1 MTLKVTNVEIDITLE
16 IKRIVVGFEL
26 TPEWVARYGAVLTG
40 THPEY
45 YSLKMLDAMQDYTDL
60 GGRLMYLGANG
71 FYWRIAWHPSL
82 DGVIEHR
89 RSEDGM
95 RAWMTQPGE
104 SYMAFTGEYSGLWQ
118 RNGRPPNVLVGTA
131 FTVELPLPIA

>member
-1 MTLKVTNVEIDITLE
+1 M
-16 IKRIVVGFEL
+16 
-26 TPEWVARYGAVLTG
+26 TG

-131 FTVELPLPIA
+131 FSGAGLRLSPATTSACRPAATRAPPSSSRA